1 MKSIKNI
8 KAKKGN
14 PWGWIPTLYMAEGIP
29 YVIVMSVATIMYER
43 LGLSNAQIALYTSWL
58 YLPWVIKPFWSPI
71 VELFETKR
79 WWIVMMQMLIGAA
92 LGGLAFSLE
101 APNYIQWSL
110 AMLWI
115 MAFSSATHDIAAD
128 GFYMLALDDQQQAFF
143 VGIRSTFYRIASIIG
158 QGLLIMFAGTLESR
172 LTPSHAWSITFALT
186 ALLFFAFFAFHAHML
201 PKTEADK
208 KQQET
213 DLLHA
218 IKDFFGTF
226 VSFFRKKHIVI
237 ALLFILCYRLPEA
250 MLVKICPLFLL
261 GSTESGGLA
270 LTTGDIGIVQGTLG
284 VIGLTLGG
292 ILGGVAAEAGGL
304 KRWLWP
310 MVLSITLPDAVY
322 IGLAYFQ
329 PEGLFWVSI
338 CVFIEQFGYGF
349 GFTAYMLYLMHF
361 SKGES
366 TTAHYAFCTGLMA
379 LGMMLPGMVAG
390 FLQESV
396 GYLNFFIIATL
407 LCALTFAVAALIKT
421 DVDTDNDILQKID
434 EKN

>member
-1 MKSIKNI
+1 
-8 KAKKGN
+8 
-14 PWGWIPTLYMAEGIP
+14 
-29 YVIVMSVATIMYER
+29 
-43 LGLSNAQIALYTSWL
+43 
-58 YLPWVIKPFWSPI
+58 
-71 VELFETKR
+71 
-79 WWIVMMQMLIGAA
+79 MMQMLIGAA

-237 ALLFILCYRLPEA
+237 AILFILCYRLPEA